1 MCGHDL
7 ECSPSPRQAPQGSHT
22 FTHTMVNTRVNR
34 CVQGTGRR
42 GANEQERQGSPHW
55 ARMRMLD
62 AHSQRWSEGVGS
74 LGESWG
80 VLGRLGGGCG
90 LGGPGLMT
98 LPFSSAFLI
107 LEAEEERARQQERE
121 AHKTA
126 AAIPTTKRRNRA
138 GIQPITGNGEGR
150 RQVRSPSR
158 HAWVRNNDKTKARA
172 EEREKNVLQ

>member
-1 MCGHDL
+1 M
-7 ECSPSPRQAPQGSHT
+7 
-22 FTHTMVNTRVNR
+22 
-34 CVQGTGRR
+34 CVQVEQRAR
-42 GANEQERQGSPHW
+42 VANEQERQGSHEGSPHW